1 MITLQFSTTKH
12 ISSKAIQFFTWSWAS
27 HVDFVL
33 PNGKL
38 FGALATQDGG
48 GVRLHDAENYTRIER
63 FQVDA
68 PESII
73 DIAMTQDGGGVRL
86 HDAENYTRIERFQ
99 VDAPESIIDIAMT
112 QEGKPYDWAGIF
124 GLVLRERNWEDDDK
138 WFCSELVAWSF
149 KQGGFPLLNETT
161 SRITPRDLL
170 ISPLLKPIPYK

>member
-1 MITLQFSTTKH
+1 MITLQFSTTRH

-73 DIAMTQDGGGVRL
+73 DIAMTQ
-86 HDAENYTRIERFQ
+86 A
-99 VDAPESIIDIAMT
+99 
-112 QEGKPYDWAGIF
+112 GKPYDWAGIF

>member
-1 MITLQFSTTKH
+1 MITLQFSTTRH

-33 PNGKL
+33 PDGKL
-38 FGALATQDGG
+38 FGALA
-48 GVRLHDAENYTRIER
+48 
-63 FQVDA
+63 
-68 PESII
+68 
-73 DIAMTQDGGGVRL
+73 TQDGGGVRL

-149 KQGGFPLLNETT
+149 KQGGFPLLNET
-161 SRITPRDLL
+161 SNRITPRDLL

>member
-12 ISSKAIQFFTWSWAS
+12 ISSKAIRFFTWSWAS

-38 FGALATQDGG
+38 FGALA
-48 GVRLHDAENYTRIER
+48 
-63 FQVDA
+63 
-68 PESII
+68 
-73 DIAMTQDGGGVRL
+73 TQDGGGVRL

>member
-63 FQVDA
+63 FQVD
-68 PESII
+68 
-73 DIAMTQDGGGVRL
+73 V
-86 HDAENYTRIERFQ
+86 
-99 VDAPESIIDIAMT
+99 PESIIDIAMT

>member
-73 DIAMTQDGGGVRL
+73 DIAMTQ
-86 HDAENYTRIERFQ
+86 EW
-99 VDAPESIIDIAMT
+99 
-112 QEGKPYDWAGIF
+112 KPYDWAGIF

>member
-38 FGALATQDGG
+38 FGALA
-48 GVRLHDAENYTRIER
+48 
-63 FQVDA
+63 
-68 PESII
+68 
-73 DIAMTQDGGGVRL
+73 TQDGGGVRL

-161 SRITPRDLL
+161 CRITPRDLL

>member
-1 MITLQFSTTKH
+1 MITLQFSTTRH

-38 FGALATQDGG
+38 FGALA
-48 GVRLHDAENYTRIER
+48 
-63 FQVDA
+63 
-68 PESII
+68 
-73 DIAMTQDGGGVRL
+73 TQDGGGVRL

>member
-1 MITLQFSTTKH
+1 MITLQFSTTRH

-63 FQVDA
+63 FQVD
-68 PESII
+68 
-73 DIAMTQDGGGVRL
+73 V
-86 HDAENYTRIERFQ
+86 
-99 VDAPESIIDIAMT
+99 PESIIDIAMT

>member
-38 FGALATQDGG
+38 FGALA
-48 GVRLHDAENYTRIER
+48 
-63 FQVDA
+63 
-68 PESII
+68 
-73 DIAMTQDGGGVRL
+73 TQDGGGVRL

>member
-1 MITLQFSTTKH
+1 MITLQFSTTRH

-48 GVRLHDAENYTRIER
+48 GVRLHDAENYSRIER

-73 DIAMTQDGGGVRL
+73 DIAMTQ
-86 HDAENYTRIERFQ
+86 A
-99 VDAPESIIDIAMT
+99 
-112 QEGKPYDWAGIF
+112 GKPYDWAGIF

>member
-33 PNGKL
+33 PDGKL

-48 GVRLHDAENYTRIER
+48 GVRLHDALNYTQIER

-73 DIAMTQDGGGVRL
+73 DITMTQ
-86 HDAENYTRIERFQ
+86 A
-99 VDAPESIIDIAMT
+99 
-112 QEGKPYDWAGIF
+112 GKPYDWSGIF

>member
-73 DIAMTQDGGGVRL
+73 DIAMTQ
-86 HDAENYTRIERFQ
+86 A
-99 VDAPESIIDIAMT
+99 
-112 QEGKPYDWAGIF
+112 GKPYDWAGIF